1 MASYQSPSARTTR
14 RVSWGRGCA
23 AQLANLTSAFSLGL
37 PTACLDH
44 AVAPN
49 YLLCYSI
56 PPPLTLHP
64 LPRFPSLTL
73 NTFLSSKPKNP
84 LPIGILTWTIPGPL
98 GSTKP
103 NRTRH
108 LPSTTSPPPGFPALS
123 FTSPVNGRD
132 AHFMNTQVN
141 RSIRWCSV

>member
-14 RVSWGRGCA
+14 RVSQGRGSP
-23 AQLANLTSAFSLGL
+23 AQPAYLTSAFSLGL

-64 LPRFPSLTL
+64 LPRVPSLTL
-73 NTFLSSKPKNP
+73 NTFLSSKPKIRSP
-84 LPIGILTWTIPGPL
+84 LGTLTWTIPCPL
-98 GSTKP
+98 GSTKA

-132 AHFMNTQVN
+132 AHFTNTQVN